1 MTSKSHG
8 GKDGPPFPKYK
19 RVRDAREAE
28 AKVVFCEEEKV
39 GSSKG
44 TATPRKSRGNTVCH
58 FGWVPI
64 RIARSLNL
72 SREKLLA
79 ALRVSEGELTPPT
92 SHPHLDELVIS
103 LV

>member
-1 MTSKSHG
+1 MPHTPRRSVTSKSSYG

-44 TATPRKSRGNTVCH
+44 IATPRNSRGKTECH

-72 SREKLLA
+72 SPENYWLLSERT
-79 ALRVSEGELTPPT
+79 RVN
-92 SHPHLDELVIS
+92 
-103 LV
+103 

>member
-1 MTSKSHG
+1 MTSKSYG
-8 GKDGPPFPKYK
+8 GKDGPPFPKYE

-28 AKVVFCEEEKV
+28 AKVFFCEEEKV

-44 TATPRKSRGNTVCH
+44 IATPRKSRGKTVCH

-64 RIARSLNL
+64 RVARSLNL

-79 ALRVSEGELTPPT
+79 AVRASGGELTRPT
-92 SHPHLDELVIS
+92 SHLDYLAIS
-103 LV
+103 LM